1 MRASAV
7 SALSALCAIARF
19 HHISADPAN
28 LAHQL
33 AWSATYV
40 PSRNDLL
47 LAASRLGLKAKH
59 SQTNVSRLSLTP
71 LPALACLNDGTCV
84 ILAQC
89 DGQRVLTQTPGDPP
103 VIESLQ
109 HFSARW
115 ANASGSGELI
125 LLASRASLTG
135 ALAKFDFSWFIPSLV
150 TYRSLLGEVLLISLF
165 LQLFALVSPL
175 FFQVVMD
182 KVLVNRGMT
191 TLDVLIFGLVVV
203 VLFESALSGLRNT
216 IFSHTT
222 SRIDV
227 ELGARLFRHLVALPL
242 AYFQSRRVG
251 DSVARVRE
259 LESIRSFLTGN
270 AITVLLDV
278 LFSGVFIA
286 VMLFYSVPLTLIVL
300 TSLPLYFCLSFAV
313 VPVLRAR
320 LDTKFARGAEN
331 QALLVETITGIQTV
345 KANALEPSFG
355 KQWDQQLAAYVSA
368 SFATQNMAAWA
379 HEGINLIGKLVNA
392 ATLWYGAHLVM
403 DQASGDNAGLTVGQ
417 FVAFNMFAGRV
428 AQPIIRMAQLW
439 TDFQQTGISVSRLGD
454 ILNTSTEVPP
464 THAAQL
470 PQVKG
475 QVTLDAVTFRYRPG
489 AAPVLHEV
497 SLDILPGEVI
507 GIVGRSGSGKSTLT
521 KLVQRLYVPEQ
532 GRLLVDGIDISLI
545 DAAQLRRQVG
555 VVLQENLL
563 FNRSVRENIAI
574 TDPAAPIEAVMHVAH
589 MAGAHDFIAELPEG
603 YGTVVGEQGSRLSG
617 GQRQRIAIARALF
630 TQPRILIF
638 DEATSALDYESE
650 AIIQR
655 NMAQICQGRTVFII
669 AHRLSSVRNAHR
681 AELAGSKHLADEV
694 AFLPAA
700 LSLQVTPVHPAP
712 RRLAWALIA
721 LFVVAVAWACIG
733 QVDIVAVAPGRLVV
747 SERTKLIQPL
757 ERAVVKTVHVK
768 DGDQVHVGQILVTLD
783 ATNASADKANL
794 AEQLQAARSESQRS
808 KVLLHKLSKSEQYSE
823 SNYAEATGFN
833 ADIQSQL
840 QSEWA
845 DIRARLGKL
854 QAERQRRQAEIDT
867 VQQTLHKLN
876 TTIPL
881 ARQREADIQG
891 LAAQAREELTKATQ
905 REALSALKAP
915 VAGTVQQLA
924 THTVGGV
931 VAEAQVLMVIVP
943 HEAQI
948 SAEATLENKDIGF
961 VNPGQSAEIKLETF
975 PYTRYGTLSAT
986 VSRVTADAVA
996 DEKRG
1001 AIFPVTLALSQTS
1014 IDIDGKSV
1022 TLSPGMN
1029 LTVEI
1034 RTGKRRIIDYLLSP
1048 IQRAGQT
1055 SLRER

>member
-1 MRASAV
+1 M
-7 SALSALCAIARF
+7 
-19 HHISADPAN
+19 
-28 LAHQL
+28 
-33 AWSATYV
+33 
-40 PSRNDLL
+40 
-47 LAASRLGLKAKH
+47 K
-59 SQTNVSRLSLTP
+59 
-71 LPALACLNDGTCV
+71 
-84 ILAQC
+84 
-89 DGQRVLTQTPGDPP
+89 
-103 VIESLQ
+103 
-109 HFSARW
+109 
-115 ANASGSGELI
+115 
-125 LLASRASLTG
+125 
-135 ALAKFDFSWFIPSLV
+135 
-150 TYRSLLGEVLLISLF
+150 
-165 LQLFALVSPL
+165 
-175 FFQVVMD
+175 
-182 KVLVNRGMT
+182 
-191 TLDVLIFGLVVV
+191 
-203 VLFESALSGLRNT
+203 
-216 IFSHTT
+216 
-222 SRIDV
+222 
-227 ELGARLFRHLVALPL
+227 LGA
-242 AYFQSRRVG
+242 
-251 DSVARVRE
+251 
-259 LESIRSFLTGN
+259 N
-270 AITVLLDV
+270 
-278 LFSGVFIA
+278 
-286 VMLFYSVPLTLIVL
+286 
-300 TSLPLYFCLSFAV
+300 
-313 VPVLRAR
+313 
-320 LDTKFARGAEN
+320 
-331 QALLVETITGIQTV
+331 
-345 KANALEPSFG
+345 
-355 KQWDQQLAAYVSA
+355 
-368 SFATQNMAAWA
+368 
-379 HEGINLIGKLVNA
+379 
-392 ATLWYGAHLVM
+392 
-403 DQASGDNAGLTVGQ
+403 
-417 FVAFNMFAGRV
+417 
-428 AQPIIRMAQLW
+428 
-439 TDFQQTGISVSRLGD
+439 
-454 ILNTSTEVPP
+454 
-464 THAAQL
+464 
-470 PQVKG
+470 
-475 QVTLDAVTFRYRPG
+475 
-489 AAPVLHEV
+489 
-497 SLDILPGEVI
+497 
-507 GIVGRSGSGKSTLT
+507 
-521 KLVQRLYVPEQ
+521 
-532 GRLLVDGIDISLI
+532 
-545 DAAQLRRQVG
+545 
-555 VVLQENLL
+555 
-563 FNRSVRENIAI
+563 
-574 TDPAAPIEAVMHVAH
+574 
-589 MAGAHDFIAELPEG
+589 
-603 YGTVVGEQGSRLSG
+603 
-617 GQRQRIAIARALF
+617 
-630 TQPRILIF
+630 
-638 DEATSALDYESE
+638 ESE

-768 DGDQVHVGQILVTLD
+768 DGDQVHAGQILVTLD

-891 LAAQAREELTKATQ
+891 LAAQGFIASHTWQDRSRERIEQERDLATQTARLAEAQAALTESQHNHAAYVAETIHTLRERLAQAALKAAQAREELTKATQ

-943 HEAQI
+943 HAAQI